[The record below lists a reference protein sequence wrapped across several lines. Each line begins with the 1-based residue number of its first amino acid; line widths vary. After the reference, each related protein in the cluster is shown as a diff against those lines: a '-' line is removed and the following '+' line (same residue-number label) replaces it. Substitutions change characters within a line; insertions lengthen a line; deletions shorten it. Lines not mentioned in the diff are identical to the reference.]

1 MRHVLAIDQGTTGTT
16 VLVLDEE
23 LRLRGRGYQ
32 EFRQIYPQPGWV
44 EHDPEDIW
52 GSVTVALEKALATSG
67 VGAKDLA
74 AIGITNQRETSV
86 LWERASGAP
95 VHNAIVWQDRRTA
108 DRCAELKAAGKEARV
123 RELTGLTID
132 PYFSGTKLA
141 WILDRSKGAGGGASQ
156 ALRPRARK
164 GELAFGTIDTYLVWR
179 LTGGGVHATDATNAS
194 RTLLM
199 DLKTLAWSD
208 EQLGLL
214 DVPREVLPSIVASSG
229 PIGTTRGVPG
239 LPDGI
244 PVAGIAGD
252 QQSAL
257 FGQACFDPGD
267 AKCTYG
273 TGAFILM
280 NTGDTA
286 VPSRSGLLTTVAWKL
301 GDGELRYALEGS
313 AFIAGAAVQWLRDGL
328 GFFASASEVEAL
340 ATSVPDSGG
349 VIVVP
354 AFAGLGAPHWR
365 PNARALISGL
375 TRGTTRAHI
384 ARATLEGIAL
394 QNVDILR
401 AMERDS
407 GRRLTALKVDGGAAA
422 NDLLMQFQSDV
433 LGVEI
438 SRPELVETTA
448 LGAAFLSGLGVG
460 VWRDKAQIRATWREQ
475 RRFAPTADRANV
487 AEHLSRWDEAVAKA

>member
-1 MRHVLAIDQGTTGTT
+1 MRYVISIDQGTTGTT

-44 EHDPEDIW
+44 EHDATDIW
-52 GSVTVALEKALATSG
+52 GSVTHALGAALAS
-67 VGAKDLA
+67 AKTEGKDIA
-74 AIGITNQRETSV
+74 AIGITNQRETSL
-86 LWERASGAP
+86 LWERSSGTP

-108 DRCAELKAAGKEARV
+108 DRCAELKKQGKEARV
-123 RELTGLTID
+123 RELTGLALD

-141 WILDRSKGAGGGASQ
+141 WIMDHGQ
-156 ALRPRARK
+156 ALRARARA
-164 GELAFGTIDTYLVWR
+164 GELAFGTIDTYLLWR
-179 LTGGGVHATDATNAS
+179 LTGGVAHATDATNAS

-208 EQLGLL
+208 EQLELL
-214 DVPREVLPSIVASSG
+214 GVPREVLPQIVASSG
-229 PIGTTRGVPG
+229 VVGTTRGVPG

-244 PVAGIAGD
+244 PIAGIAGD

-257 FGQACFDPGD
+257 FGQACFDPGE

-280 NTGDTA
+280 NTGDTP

-301 GDGELRYALEGS
+301 ADELRYALEGS

-340 ATSVPDSGG
+340 AASVPDSGG

-365 PNARALISGL
+365 PEARAAITGL

-433 LGVEI
+433 LGVDI

-448 LGAAFLSGLGVG
+448 LGAAFLAGLGVG

-475 RRFAPTADRANV
+475 KRFAPTADRAKV
-487 AEHLSRWDEAVAKA
+487 GEHLARWDAAVAKA

>member
-1 MRHVLAIDQGTTGTT
+1 MRYVISIDQGTTGTT

-44 EHDPEDIW
+44 EHDATDIW
-52 GSVTVALEKALATSG
+52 GSVTYALGAALAS
-67 VGAKDLA
+67 AKIEGKDIA
-74 AIGITNQRETSV
+74 ALGITNQRETSL
-86 LWERASGAP
+86 LWERSSGTP

-108 DRCAELKAAGKEARV
+108 DRCAELKKQGKEARV
-123 RELTGLTID
+123 RELTGLALD

-141 WILDRSKGAGGGASQ
+141 WIMDHGQ
-156 ALRPRARK
+156 ALRARARA
-164 GELAFGTIDTYLVWR
+164 GELAFGTIDTYLLWR
-179 LTGGGVHATDATNAS
+179 LTGGVAHATDATNAS

-208 EQLGLL
+208 EQLELL
-214 DVPREVLPSIVASSG
+214 GVPREVLPQIVASSG
-229 PIGTTRGVPG
+229 VVGTTRGVPG

-244 PVAGIAGD
+244 PIAGIAGD

-257 FGQACFDPGD
+257 FGQACFDPGE

-280 NTGDTA
+280 NTGDTP

-301 GDGELRYALEGS
+301 ADELRYALEGS

-340 ATSVPDSGG
+340 AASVPDSGG

-365 PNARALISGL
+365 PEARAAITGL

-433 LGVEI
+433 LGVDI

-448 LGAAFLSGLGVG
+448 LGAAFLAGLGVG

-475 RRFAPTADRANV
+475 KRFAPTADRAKV
-487 AEHLSRWDEAVAKA
+487 GEHLARWDAAVAKA